1 MAMKAELNALD
12 DKVTQLAQLCQKLR
26 KDNNQLRQQLAT
38 AQSEQALGGKG
49 KHRHDPTRRFAQP
62 DSRWGRM
69 SKEAGGLEVNVMGRE
84 FRVSCT
90 EEERRDLLKAVDY
103 LNAKMRE
110 IRDTG
115 KVIGVE
121 RIAIMAAL
129 NITHEYLSTRMDGG
143 FDVGE
148 FKRRMLSMQAI
159 IDQAMNSQVELF

>member
-1 MAMKAELNALD
+1 
-12 DKVTQLAQLCQKLR
+12 
-26 KDNNQLRQQLAT
+26 
-38 AQSEQALGGKG
+38 
-49 KHRHDPTRRFAQP
+49 
-62 DSRWGRM
+62 M
-69 SKEAGGLEVNVMGRE
+69 SKEARGLDVNIMGRE

-129 NITHEYLSTRMDGG
+129 NMAHEYLSTRMDGG

-148 FKRRMLSMQAI
+148 FKRRMLSMQAT
-159 IDQAMNSQVELF
+159 IDQAVNGQDELF

>member
-1 MAMKAELNALD
+1 
-12 DKVTQLAQLCQKLR
+12 
-26 KDNNQLRQQLAT
+26 
-38 AQSEQALGGKG
+38 
-49 KHRHDPTRRFAQP
+49 
-62 DSRWGRM
+62 M
-69 SKEAGGLEVNVMGRE
+69 SKEARGLDVNIMGRE

-103 LNAKMRE
+103 LNGKMRE
-110 IRDTG
+110 MRDTG

-148 FKRRMLSMQAI
+148 FKRRMLSMQAT
-159 IDQAMNSQVELF
+159 IDQAVNGQDELF

>member
-1 MAMKAELNALD
+1 
-12 DKVTQLAQLCQKLR
+12 
-26 KDNNQLRQQLAT
+26 
-38 AQSEQALGGKG
+38 
-49 KHRHDPTRRFAQP
+49 
-62 DSRWGRM
+62 M
-69 SKEAGGLEVNVMGRE
+69 SKEARGLDVNIMGRE

-103 LNAKMRE
+103 LNGKMRE

-129 NITHEYLSTRMDGG
+129 NITHEFLSTHMNGG

-148 FKRRMLSMQAI
+148 LKRRMLSMQAT
-159 IDQAMNSQVELF
+159 IDQAMNGQDELF

>member
-1 MAMKAELNALD
+1 
-12 DKVTQLAQLCQKLR
+12 
-26 KDNNQLRQQLAT
+26 
-38 AQSEQALGGKG
+38 
-49 KHRHDPTRRFAQP
+49 
-62 DSRWGRM
+62 M
-69 SKEAGGLEVNVMGRE
+69 SKEARGLDVNIMGRE

>member
-1 MAMKAELNALD
+1 
-12 DKVTQLAQLCQKLR
+12 
-26 KDNNQLRQQLAT
+26 
-38 AQSEQALGGKG
+38 
-49 KHRHDPTRRFAQP
+49 
-62 DSRWGRM
+62 M
-69 SKEAGGLEVNVMGRE
+69 SKEARGLEVNVMGRE

-121 RIAIMAAL
+121 RVAIMAAL

-148 FKRRMLSMQAI
+148 FKRRMLSMQAT
-159 IDQAMNSQVELF
+159 IDQAMNGQDELF